1 MTESENP
8 SNTIGLT
15 STIPVEIVLAA
26 GYRPMDLNNIFV
38 TSDESERLL
47 TQAESAGFAH
57 NVCAWIKGIYAT
69 VIRHGVKRVIAV
81 TGGDCSNTMALAEV
95 LNRRGVEII
104 PFNYPLNRDRASL
117 MGQMERLRE
126 TLSTTWTDTHRMKRR
141 LDRIREKLIRLDRL
155 TFQDNV
161 VSGFE
166 NHLFLVSSS
175 DFKSDPDLYE
185 KELDNFLQEAGTRE
199 PKREKIRLGFLGV
212 PPIFS
217 DLFERVESLGGRIVF
232 NEIQR
237 QFSMPYRCEDLIEQY
252 LKYTYPYDMQGRIE
266 DIRRAVEERRLDGL
280 IHYTQT
286 FCFRQIYDIILRET
300 LSVPILTL
308 EGDRPGP
315 TDSRTA
321 MRIETFI
328 DMLASIAVSPCHVS

>member
-8 SNTIGLT
+8 TNTIGLT

-26 GYRPMDLNNIFV
+26 GYRPVDLNNIFV
-38 TSDESERLL
+38 TSDEPERLL
-47 TQAESAGFAH
+47 AQAESAGFAH
-57 NVCAWIKGIYAT
+57 NICAWIKGIYSA
-69 VIRHGVKRVIAV
+69 VIHHGVKRAIAV
-81 TGGDCSNTMALAEV
+81 TGGDCSNIMALAEV
-95 LNRRGVEII
+95 LSRRGVEII
-104 PFNYPLNRDRASL
+104 HFDYPLTRDRESL

-126 TLSTTWTDTHRMKRR
+126 TLSATWPDIHGVKRR
-141 LDRIREKLIRLDRL
+141 LDRIRKKLIELDRL

-185 KELDNFLQEAGTRE
+185 RELDKFLQEAKERE
-199 PKREKIRLGFLGV
+199 PKKEEVRLGYLGV

-217 DLFERVESLGGRIVF
+217 DLYDRIESLGGRVVF

-237 QFSMPYRCEDLIEQY
+237 QFSMPYGCEDIIEQY
-252 LKYTYPYDMQGRIE
+252 LNYTYPYDIDGRIE
-266 DIRRAVEERRLDGL
+266 DIRRAIKERDLDGL

-286 FCFRQIYDIILRET
+286 FCFRQIYDIILRE
-300 LSVPILTL
+300 SISIPILTL
-308 EGDRPGP
+308 EGDRPGGI
-315 TDSRTA
+315 DSRTA
-321 MRIETFI
+321 IRIETFI
-328 DMLASIAVSPCHVS
+328 EILKDKKFG